1 MKDLLN
7 RNRKAIVGLLTPAVV
22 FVGAKAGLTLDDGQ
36 AAGVASF
43 VTAVAVWMTSNSY
56 GTGVSKS

>member
-22 FVGAKAGLTLDDGQ
+22 FVGAKAGLSLSDEEAG
-36 AAGVASF
+36 GVASF
-43 VTAVAVWMTSNSY
+43 VTAAVVYYVPNAKKES
-56 GTGVSKS
+56 

>member
-1 MKDLLN
+1 MKDLLS

-22 FVGAKAGLTLDDGQ
+22 FLGVKAGLSLTDEQ

-43 VTAVAVWMTSNSY
+43 VTAVVVWMVPNSY
-56 GTGVSKS
+56 GTG